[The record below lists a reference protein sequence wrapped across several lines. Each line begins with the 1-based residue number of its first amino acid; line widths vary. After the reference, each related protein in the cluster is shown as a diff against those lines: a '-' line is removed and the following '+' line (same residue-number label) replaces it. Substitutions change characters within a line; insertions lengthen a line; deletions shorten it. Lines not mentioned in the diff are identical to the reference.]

1 MGYDQVRNSRRKLM
15 AAMLSPL
22 LFGGCKFSR
31 YFDVEWDEEVELFGG
46 KIIIVHI
53 KRGYER
59 TSSIFDP
66 DLRSI
71 QRSVEITF
79 DAGGRIGIF
88 KRKFDNYDVCYINKS
103 GNNWYILLGGIGFV
117 RKRIVSQAIPILII
131 YQDGQEVPASSWM
144 EVPYFSRE
152 NIMPPTPNA
161 AGVLHFNGKLLT
173 IAAKEAHW
181 KKYPRGAGDGDL
193 INVRGVQPPA
203 IPQP

>member
-1 MGYDQVRNSRRKLM
+1 MRNSRRKLM

-79 DAGGRIGIF
+79 DAGGRIGVF
-88 KRKFDNYDVCYINKS
+88 KKKFDNYDVRYIYKNKEY
-103 GNNWYILLGGIGFV
+103 WYIALSEIGFV
-117 RKRIVSQAIPILII
+117 RNRVVGEKVPILIVHP
-131 YQDGQEVPASSWM
+131 DRKEVAASEWGQ
-144 EVPYFSRE
+144 VPYFKKS

>member
-1 MGYDQVRNSRRKLM
+1 
-15 AAMLSPL
+15 MLSPL

-53 KRGYER
+53 KRGYEQ

-88 KRKFDNYDVCYINKS
+88 KRKFDSYDVYYINKS

-173 IAAKEAHW
+173 IAAKEAH
-181 KKYPRGAGDGDL
+181 
-193 INVRGVQPPA
+193 
-203 IPQP
+203 

>member
-1 MGYDQVRNSRRKLM
+1 MRNSRRKLM

-22 LFGGCKFSR
+22 LLGGCKFSR

-79 DAGGRIGIF
+79 DAGGRKWRFPLLAPSAGRLWLVDKPLIG
-88 KRKFDNYDVCYINKS
+88 RV
-103 GNNWYILLGGIGFV
+103 V
-117 RKRIVSQAIPILII
+117 
-131 YQDGQEVPASSWM
+131 
-144 EVPYFSRE
+144 
-152 NIMPPTPNA
+152 
-161 AGVLHFNGKLLT
+161 LLT
-173 IAAKEAHW
+173 IPAVI
-181 KKYPRGAGDGDL
+181 RGESHEL
-193 INVRGVQPPA
+193 IY
-203 IPQP
+203 

>member
-1 MGYDQVRNSRRKLM
+1 MEYDQVRNSRRKLM

-22 LFGGCKFSR
+22 LLGGCKFSR

-103 GNNWYILLGGIGFV
+103 DNNWYILLGGIGFV

-131 YQDGQEVPASSWM
+131 HQDGQEVPASSWM

>member
-1 MGYDQVRNSRRKLM
+1 MT
-15 AAMLSPL
+15 AMLSPL
-22 LFGGCKFSR
+22 LLGGCKFSR

-66 DLRSI
+66 NLRSI

>member
-79 DAGGRIGIF
+79 DAGGRIGVF

>member
-1 MGYDQVRNSRRKLM
+1 M

-22 LFGGCKFSR
+22 LLGGCKFSR

>member
-1 MGYDQVRNSRRKLM
+1 MRNSRRKLM

-22 LFGGCKFSR
+22 LLGGCKFSR

-59 TSSIFDP
+59 TSSILDP

>member
-1 MGYDQVRNSRRKLM
+1 M

-59 TSSIFDP
+59 TSSILDP

-117 RKRIVSQAIPILII
+117 RKRIVCQAIPILII

>member
-1 MGYDQVRNSRRKLM
+1 MRNSRRKLM

-22 LFGGCKFSR
+22 LLGGCKFSR

-161 AGVLHFNGKLLT
+161 AGVLRFNGKLLT

>member
-1 MGYDQVRNSRRKLM
+1 M

-59 TSSIFDP
+59 TSSILDP

-103 GNNWYILLGGIGFV
+103 GNNWDIVLGGIGFV

>member
-1 MGYDQVRNSRRKLM
+1 MRNSRRKLM

-103 GNNWYILLGGIGFV
+103 GNNWYILLRGIGFV

>member
-1 MGYDQVRNSRRKLM
+1 M

-22 LFGGCKFSR
+22 LLVGCKFSR

-161 AGVLHFNGKLLT
+161 AGVLRFNGKLLT

>member
-1 MGYDQVRNSRRKLM
+1 MRNSRRKLM

-31 YFDVEWDEEVELFGG
+31 YFDLEWDEEVELFGG

-59 TSSIFDP
+59 TSSILDP

-71 QRSVEITF
+71 QRSVEIIF

-103 GNNWYILLGGIGFV
+103 GNNWYILLGGNWIC
-117 RKRIVSQAIPILII
+117 
-131 YQDGQEVPASSWM
+131 
-144 EVPYFSRE
+144 
-152 NIMPPTPNA
+152 
-161 AGVLHFNGKLLT
+161 
-173 IAAKEAHW
+173 
-181 KKYPRGAGDGDL
+181 
-193 INVRGVQPPA
+193 
-203 IPQP
+203 

>member
-1 MGYDQVRNSRRKLM
+1 M

-79 DAGGRIGIF
+79 DAGGRIGVF
-88 KRKFDNYDVCYINKS
+88 KRKFDNYDVRYIYKNKEY
-103 GNNWYILLGGIGFV
+103 WYIALSEIGFV
-117 RKRIVSQAIPILII
+117 RNRVVSEKVPILI
-131 YQDGQEVPASSWM
+131 VH
-144 EVPYFSRE
+144 
-152 NIMPPTPNA
+152 
-161 AGVLHFNGKLLT
+161 L
-173 IAAKEAHW
+173 
-181 KKYPRGAGDGDL
+181 
-193 INVRGVQPPA
+193 
-203 IPQP
+203 

>member
-59 TSSIFDP
+59 TSSILDP

-131 YQDGQEVPASSWM
+131 YQDGQEVPASSWR

-161 AGVLHFNGKLLT
+161 AGVLRFNGKLLT

>member
-1 MGYDQVRNSRRKLM
+1 M

-22 LFGGCKFSR
+22 LLGGCKFSR

-59 TSSIFDP
+59 TSSILDP

>member
-59 TSSIFDP
+59 TSSILDP

>member
-1 MGYDQVRNSRRKLM
+1 
-15 AAMLSPL
+15 MLSPL
-22 LFGGCKFSR
+22 LLGGCKFSR

-59 TSSIFDP
+59 TSSILDP

>member
-1 MGYDQVRNSRRKLM
+1 MRNSRRKLM

-22 LFGGCKFSR
+22 LLGGCKFSR

>member
-1 MGYDQVRNSRRKLM
+1 M

-22 LFGGCKFSR
+22 LLGGCKFSR

-59 TSSIFDP
+59 TSSILDP

-181 KKYPRGAGDGDL
+181 KTYPRGAGDGDL

-203 IPQP
+203 IPHP

>member
-173 IAAKEAHW
+173 IAAREAHW

>member
-1 MGYDQVRNSRRKLM
+1 VRNSRRKLM

-59 TSSIFDP
+59 TSSILDP

>member
-1 MGYDQVRNSRRKLM
+1 MRNSRRKLM

>member
-22 LFGGCKFSR
+22 LLGGCKFSR

-59 TSSIFDP
+59 TSSILDP

>member
-1 MGYDQVRNSRRKLM
+1 M

-59 TSSIFDP
+59 TSSILDP

-203 IPQP
+203 IPQA

>member
-1 MGYDQVRNSRRKLM
+1 MRNSRRKLM

-22 LFGGCKFSR
+22 LLGGCKFSR

-131 YQDGQEVPASSWM
+131 HQDGQEVPASSWR

-161 AGVLHFNGKLLT
+161 AGVLRFNGKLLT

>member
-1 MGYDQVRNSRRKLM
+1 M

-59 TSSIFDP
+59 TSSILDP

>member
-1 MGYDQVRNSRRKLM
+1 M

-59 TSSIFDP
+59 TSSILDP

-71 QRSVEITF
+71 QRSVEVTF

>member
-1 MGYDQVRNSRRKLM
+1 MRNSRRKLM
-15 AAMLSPL
+15 TAMLSPL
-22 LFGGCKFSR
+22 LLGGCKFSR

-66 DLRSI
+66 NLRSI

>member
-1 MGYDQVRNSRRKLM
+1 M

-79 DAGGRIGIF
+79 DAGGRIGVF
-88 KRKFDNYDVCYINKS
+88 KRKFDNYDVRYIYKNKEY
-103 GNNWYILLGGIGFV
+103 WYIALSEIGFV
-117 RKRIVSQAIPILII
+117 RNRVVSEKVPILIVHP
-131 YQDGQEVPASSWM
+131 DRKEVAASEWGQ
-144 EVPYFSRE
+144 VPYFKKSNR
-152 NIMPPTPNA
+152 MPPTPNA
-161 AGVLHFNGKLLT
+161 AGVLHFNG

>member
-1 MGYDQVRNSRRKLM
+1 MRNSRRKLM

-59 TSSIFDP
+59 TSSILDP